1 MCTDSTQSW
10 STPSVLC
17 IWGEMETISMRSSLK
32 LNYEIIVATSD
43 FRLNQFYVIQLCRA
57 EPVWTQQER
66 LLPSEPHHCLGACL
80 ATIGA
85 GPAAAQLS
93 RAALGLAQMSS
104 EGKGPHQIPPTGTA
118 AAPDRSPWGNWSLW
132 SITRTHSWTWAKIL
146 SKVTCSVH
154 VNDQAGQIS
163 QIAKMKNASLIHLN
177 LSNLI
182 AFCLSVGGWGASLE
196 SLKKSDKNPRCY
208 IAARPSSPAAGRDLA
223 AFTWVT
229 HITVPMG
236 WLQFRGSANDKQSL
250 LYQPVNSIS
259 IYAGMKLEV
268 QIRPATKP
276 FQQLHLIRYCV
287 LFTEN
292 IHHTIPT
299 HKMRTKYKDKSCT
312 PITC

>member
-1 MCTDSTQSW
+1 MSSSFAEQNRCERNRKDFCHLNLTIALAHAW
-10 STPSVLC
+10 PPS
-17 IWGEMETISMRSSLK
+17 
-32 LNYEIIVATSD
+32 A
-43 FRLNQFYVIQLCRA
+43 
-57 EPVWTQQER
+57 
-66 LLPSEPHHCLGACL
+66 
-80 ATIGA
+80 
-85 GPAAAQLS
+85 
-93 RAALGLAQMSS
+93 LAQQQHSFPAQHPGWHKWARRERVPTRS
-104 EGKGPHQIPPTGTA
+104 LPPAQPQHLTDLPGATEASGAPHEPT
-118 AAPDRSPWGNWSLW
+118 
-132 SITRTHSWTWAKIL
+132 AKIL

-154 VNDQAGQIS
+154 VNDQAGQTS

-182 AFCLSVGGWGASLE
+182 AFCLSMGGWGASLE
-196 SLKKSDKNPRCY
+196 SLKKSDKKPRCY
-208 IAARPSSPAAGRDLA
+208 MAARLSSPAAGRDPA

-250 LYQPVNSIS
+250 LYQPINSIS